1 MSDFIVEVRHFGIVV
16 KNLKKSLE
24 FYQDILG
31 FEIIKQ
37 NNEVGKHLDKM
48 LGLNNVKVKT
58 TKIGIKNGTTLIELL
73 EYSSPNSELI
83 KKKINDLGVSHF
95 ALTVKN
101 LDKLIPILKN
111 KGIRINS
118 DTVMSPD
125 RKVKVVFCFDP
136 DETPIEL
143 VEEL

>member
-48 LGLNNVKVKT
+48 LGLNDVKVKT

>member
-1 MSDFIVEVRHFGIVV
+1 LSDFIVEVRHFGIVV

-48 LGLNNVKVKT
+48 LGLNDVKVKT

>member
-48 LGLNNVKVKT
+48 LGLNDVKVKT

-118 DTVMSPD
+118 ETVMSPD

>member
-48 LGLNNVKVKT
+48 LGLNDVKVKT

-118 DTVMSPD
+118 ATVMSPD
-125 RKVKVVFCFDP
+125 RKVKVVFYFDP